1 MRFGI
6 NRRVQLLAALLLIAP
21 AGAMADIPNGAM
33 VFEFSGEDEIFDFE
47 NFNPPCKTVS
57 VARMS
62 VTLCL
67 DVDMVVNAKGR
78 YTGIASWDF
87 SGDIVGTLMGT
98 ALGKLKGNVTG
109 GKSKFKFTT
118 TGVLRVPGFDAD
130 TTIKTKCSGPVD
142 TDGFLTTNCTVKLK
156 LAIEGESA
164 KEKVKVIFGAQ
175 LGGGPWDI
183 TVTVFPTSATRFEGM
198 ALDSFGYAYLVTGKY
213 SQKKGTSKVKMR
225 GLRDTS
231 GSGAKVKLR
240 NLTDAGAADAKYKVQ
255 GYKGV
260 AAVQDVAPV
269 P

>member
-1 MRFGI
+1 
-6 NRRVQLLAALLLIAP
+6 
-21 AGAMADIPNGAM
+21 MADIPSGEM
-33 VFEFSGEDEIFDFE
+33 VFEFFGEDEIFNFE
-47 NFNPPCKTVS
+47 NFTDCEDVS
-57 VARMS
+57 VERMS

-67 DVDMVVNAKGR
+67 DVNMVANAKGR

-98 ALGKLKGNVTG
+98 ALGKLKGKVTG
-109 GKSKFKFTT
+109 GKSKFKLTT
-118 TGVLRVPGFDAD
+118 TGVLEVRGVDAD

-156 LAIEGESA
+156 LAIEGGSV

-183 TVTVFPTSATRFEGM
+183 TVDVLPTSATRFGGM
-198 ALDSFGYAYLVTGKY
+198 ATDSLGYSYLVVGKY
-213 SQKKGTSKVKMR
+213 SESKGVSKVKMR

-231 GSGAKVKLR
+231 SSGAKVKLR
-240 NLTDAGAADAKYKVQ
+240 NLTHAGDADAKYKIR